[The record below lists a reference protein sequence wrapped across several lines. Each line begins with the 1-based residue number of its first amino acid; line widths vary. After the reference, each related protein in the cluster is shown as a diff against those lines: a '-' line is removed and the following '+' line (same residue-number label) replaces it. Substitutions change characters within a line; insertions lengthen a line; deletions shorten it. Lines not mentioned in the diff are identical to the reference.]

1 MSTLYLFDY
10 SGSQDSLTPLLAS
23 NVGSSLIP
31 SDVIASALQGVNDRL
46 HQLALDPNG
55 LGLLY
60 TTIVSYFGKDPNFFI
75 KVDNL
80 FHHN

>member
-1 MSTLYLFDY
+1 MSTLSLSDY
-10 SGSQDSLTPLLAS
+10 SGSQDSLTTLLGS
-23 NVGSSLIP
+23 NLGSSLP